1 MTQEQSA
8 ERGDSPAEDSEDR
21 QIRTDD
27 YGDGDAAVGR
37 GTSPSIAPQRGA
49 SRSAGGALEEGLAD
63 AERTYNGTGGESDDG
78 GSGSGDNTD
87 SAEGADGGSGEGGDA
102 DDRSADGTTGHDSHD
117 STGGTR
123 PPKRR
128 EVITARAAATF
139 EPVGRSV
146 ATARA
151 FVRDTLQGWGLGE
164 IVDDAVVLTS
174 ELVTNA
180 VVHAGTAAEVLCLR
194 DGEGVRV
201 EVVDRYPERE
211 LPLQDPGQ
219 VLGSPDREG
228 GRGLLLCAALA
239 SRWGVD
245 YTAADKRVWFR
256 LDLPERPVGTSAA
269 GPALPDS
276 ALPVADH
283 RVHVAVIQIDRSGA
297 VAAWNEDAE
306 QLFGYP
312 AEQVVGKPLN
322 DLAAWPHTPGT
333 STGIAE
339 ALQLSRWEGSYGV
352 RGADGRTIPVY
363 ASHLRVRD
371 SDGEPSTVCLLVRD
385 HERAVLQSTLRS
397 PVGDSGGRRQESSES
412 ATADP
417 FEVFIG
423 SPAPDD
429 LDSLLQRTVERA
441 RDMLDGD
448 AAYLLLATDDETELE
463 VRASTG
469 LPSARQR
476 FARVPVEA
484 GSGRYGS
491 ARMPSVHE
499 DLTAVPGAVPLL
511 DGTGM
516 RSVVTVPLK
525 VEGRLTGSLGV
536 ATEAPGRYT
545 NEEALRLQFAADR
558 IALAVERARL
568 TELERLRRGSL
579 SFLVEASDLLAGTL
593 DRDQTLA
600 LMAQMTVPTL
610 ATWCAVYTV
619 SEPGSDPKLSYVLHE
634 DEDRIDT
641 LKALLSKVDAPEPVP
656 TPGARVWT
664 APADAAHGAALHT
677 SLRGAVLGED
687 QSFTPGATRAT
698 AAAVGGETVV
708 LPLVARNRVIG
719 MLTLGKPADE
729 RFRQEILELAEDVS
743 RRAALALDNA
753 RLYSERTAISQS
765 LQRSLLPPELPEVTG
780 GVEAEVIYRAAGE
793 GNEVGGDFYDLFEIR
808 DGTYG
813 FAIGDVCGTGPEA
826 ASVTGLARHALRLLA
841 REGLGG
847 PAVLERLNTAILDE
861 GSRSRFLTLLYGEMR
876 PQDDGSAELKIVCA
890 GHPLPLR
897 LRQDGSVESA
907 ADPQPL
913 LGVIDDLELYEQTI
927 TLDPGDILL
936 CVTDG
941 VTERRE
947 GTRMLG
953 DEGLINVLTT
963 CTGLTAGAVAARIMR
978 AVERFA
984 NTAPS
989 DDMAILSMRVPEQ

>member
-1 MTQEQSA
+1 M
-8 ERGDSPAEDSEDR
+8 
-21 QIRTDD
+21 
-27 YGDGDAAVGR
+27 
-37 GTSPSIAPQRGA
+37 
-49 SRSAGGALEEGLAD
+49 
-63 AERTYNGTGGESDDG
+63 
-78 GSGSGDNTD
+78 
-87 SAEGADGGSGEGGDA
+87 
-102 DDRSADGTTGHDSHD
+102 
-117 STGGTR
+117 
-123 PPKRR
+123 
-128 EVITARAAATF
+128 ITARAAATF

-151 FVRDTLQGWGLGE
+151 FVRDTLQGWGCAD

-180 VVHAGTAAEVLCLR
+180 VVHAGTAADVLCLR
-194 DGEGVRV
+194 TDGGVRISV
-201 EVVDRYPERE
+201 ADRYPERE
-211 LPLQDPGQ
+211 IPLQSAGQ
-219 VLGSPDREG
+219 TMVHPDREG
-228 GRGLLLCAALA
+228 GRGLLLCGALA
-239 SRWGVD
+239 ARWGVE
-245 YTAADKRVWFR
+245 YTAAQKHVWFH
-256 LDLPERPVGTSAA
+256 LELPERPAGTRAA
-269 GPALPDS
+269 GPALPVD
-276 ALPVADH
+276 ALPVADT
-283 RVHVAVIQIDRSGA
+283 RVRVAVIQIDRGGCVSF
-297 VAAWNEDAE
+297 WNEDA
-306 QLFGYP
+306 QDLFAYD
-312 AEQVVGKPLN
+312 AEQVIGKPLT
-322 DLAAWPHTPGT
+322 DFAAWPHTPGT
-333 STGIAE
+333 GTGIAE
-339 ALQLSRWEGSYGV
+339 ALQLSRWEGSYGI
-352 RGADGRTIPVY
+352 RGADGRVIPVY

-371 SDGEPSTVCLLVRD
+371 ADGEASTVCLLVRD
-385 HERAVLQSTLRS
+385 HERAILQSPQRT
-397 PVGDSGGRRQESSES
+397 PAADAAAPPEGRPS
-412 ATADP
+412 DP

-429 LDSLLQRTVERA
+429 LDGLLQRTVERA

-491 ARMPSVHE
+491 ARMPAVHE

-511 DGTGM
+511 SGTGM

-536 ATEAPGRYT
+536 AAESPSRYT

-568 TELERLRRGSL
+568 TELEKLRRGSL

-619 SEPGSDPKLSYVLHE
+619 ADQASEPELSYVLHE
-634 DEDRIDT
+634 DEDRIDGLKT
-641 LKALLSKVDAPEPVP
+641 LLMKVDPPEPVP

-664 APADAAHGAALHT
+664 APADAAHDAALRT
-677 SLRGAVLGED
+677 SLRSLGLEE
-687 QSFTPGATRAT
+687 SARPSTGPGATLAT
-698 AAAVGGETVV
+698 ASAVGGETVV

-719 MLTLGKPADE
+719 MLTLGKPTE
-729 RFRQEILELAEDVS
+729 EHFRQEILELAEDLS

-765 LQRSLLPPELPEVTG
+765 LQRSLLPPELPDIP
-780 GVEAEVIYRAAGE
+780 GVEVEVIYRAAGE
-793 GNEVGGDFYDLFEIR
+793 GNEVGGDFYDLFPIR
-808 DGTYG
+808 DGAYG

-826 ASVTGLARHALRLLA
+826 AAVTGLARHALRLLA
-841 REGLGG
+841 REGFGG
-847 PAVLERLNTAILDE
+847 PAVLERLNAAILDE
-861 GSRSRFLTLLYGEMR
+861 GARSRFLTLLYGELW
-876 PQDDGSAELKIVCA
+876 PQDDGSAVLKVVCA

-897 LRQDGSVESA
+897 LRQDGTVEPA
-907 ADPQPL
+907 AEPQPL
-913 LGVIDDLELYEQTI
+913 LGVLDDLELYEQTV
-927 TLDPGDILL
+927 TLDPGDVLL

-953 DEGLINVLTT
+953 DDGLTDVLTT
-963 CTGLTAGAVAARIMR
+963 CTGLTAGAVAARVLR

-984 NTAPS
+984 AEPAS
-989 DDMAILSMRVPEQ
+989 DDMAILAMRVPEIPVN